1 MIVTPTTATAMAT
14 TTRAAR
20 AMTGTASSCSGR
32 RLAEPPRRRRHG
44 RVSWMTVAALGGDA
58 DDVDDVAAARE
69 SDDRSRARATGL
81 PYTDTAS
88 TREYEF
94 ALAAAI
100 ASENYAEAARVRDI
114 LRARG
119 ETNARRVADANAAFY
134 DAFRSGDI
142 EVMKSMWARDA
153 PHAQCAH
160 PGSAVVSGYDDVVES
175 WAVVFASAPAGAGFD
190 VRASDVRVHAGDGWG
205 FVTCVECVGDA
216 GARLAATNIFERQP
230 DGDWAIVLHQAH
242 GVVGLR

>member
-1 MIVTPTTATAMAT
+1 
-14 TTRAAR
+14 
-20 AMTGTASSCSGR
+20 
-32 RLAEPPRRRRHG
+32 
-44 RVSWMTVAALGGDA
+44 MTVAALGGDA